1 MLVVMAEP
9 FEPVALVTRLA
20 AMADA
25 AAHSGR
31 HHGHPMRA

>member
-1 MLVVMAEP
+1 MLVVMAKP

-20 AMADA
+20 AIADA

-31 HHGHPMRA
+31 HNGHQMLV